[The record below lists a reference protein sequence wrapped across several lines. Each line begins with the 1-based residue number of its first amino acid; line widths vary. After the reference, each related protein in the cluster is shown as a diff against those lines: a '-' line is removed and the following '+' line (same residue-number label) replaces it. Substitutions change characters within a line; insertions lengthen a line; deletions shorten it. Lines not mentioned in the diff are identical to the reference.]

1 MLEQKLENT
10 RYAIRVCEHM
20 KEMCSSVEDI
30 DADLYLSQMEEE
42 SDHYFD
48 NWKTDYKEVV
58 KYEHERVFTFVPE
71 EEVTD
76 RYTFENALY
85 AYAMEKNKHIT
96 ITKRGMYPEFV
107 MDGVEYKAER
117 NYTVIARIPTAV
129 IRCTRKDAPEK
140 EKKYRHGRKKWM
152 RILRICWPA
161 VTGTL
166 LLIFLW
172 GNVLFSKTEGRIA
185 LLAIMIVLLA
195 MSVRNYLLY
204 WNLD

>member
-1 MLEQKLENT
+1 
-10 RYAIRVCEHM
+10 
-20 KEMCSSVEDI
+20 
-30 DADLYLSQMEEE
+30 
-42 SDHYFD
+42 
-48 NWKTDYKEVV
+48 
-58 KYEHERVFTFVPE
+58 
-71 EEVTD
+71 
-76 RYTFENALY
+76 
-85 AYAMEKNKHIT
+85 
-96 ITKRGMYPEFV
+96 MYPEFV

-117 NYTVIARIPTAV
+117 NYTVIARIPIAV

-140 EKKYRHGRKKWM
+140 EEKYRHGRKKWM

>member
-1 MLEQKLENT
+1 
-10 RYAIRVCEHM
+10 
-20 KEMCSSVEDI
+20 
-30 DADLYLSQMEEE
+30 MEE
-42 SDHYFD
+42 
-48 NWKTDYKEVV
+48 
-58 KYEHERVFTFVPE
+58 
-71 EEVTD
+71 
-76 RYTFENALY
+76 
-85 AYAMEKNKHIT
+85 KNVQTWH
-96 ITKRGMYPEFV
+96 
-107 MDGVEYKAER
+107 
-117 NYTVIARIPTAV
+117 
-129 IRCTRKDAPEK
+129 
-140 EKKYRHGRKKWM
+140 KKWM